1 MLQLW
6 IGGAHSQG
14 LLRDVG
20 GDLQEDLQESPR
32 LVVTVDNAGRVVGL
46 DTSRQ
51 NVDGESLT
59 STRKMQTAEKR
70 RTTCVKRCR
79 WSRKRV
85 EEGTTDT
92 SAHQRDGFREIR
104 EEQMRR
110 DQ

>member
-51 NVDGESLT
+51 NVDGESEDADCRKAEDNLCQKMSVESEACGGGNHRYVCT
-59 STRKMQTAEKR
+59 STRRFQGD
-70 RTTCVKRCR
+70 
-79 WSRKRV
+79 S
-85 EEGTTDT
+85 
-92 SAHQRDGFREIR
+92 
-104 EEQMRR
+104 
-110 DQ
+110 